1 MCHTV
6 IFTVVTSASCVMVK
20 KINFRYETAA
30 AGTGLFVISISF
42 HRVYKLSILH

>member
-6 IFTVVTSASCVMVK
+6 IFTVVISASCVMVK
-20 KINFRYETAA
+20 KKLIFDAT
-30 AGTGLFVISISF
+30 AGTGLFVISIFF